1 MAYTMMTSTT
11 FNEAKYISAALEK
24 IYYDY
29 STRIDRII
37 LDHYMLE
44 IGHDLEK
51 EAALLE
57 SYRNEG
63 KATHGTLYDIL
74 YFKVN
79 KAIDGEE
86 MESYYQVDHPSYMN

>member
-1 MAYTMMTSTT
+1 MMASNT
-11 FNEAKYISAALEK
+11 FDEAKYISAALEK

-29 STRIDRII
+29 STRIDRVI

-44 IGHDLEK
+44 IGNDLEK

-57 SYRNEG
+57 SYRKEG
-63 KATHGTLYDIL
+63 MATHRTLYDIL

-86 MESYYQVDHPSYMN
+86 MESYYLRDEETYCTN